1 MNKYYKIFGLQKSAH
16 FEEVTKK
23 YNELSKE
30 FDPANQTDDLKKFFI
45 GITELGDSLWYF
57 LIIISVFLLSFD

>member
-45 GITELGDSLWYF
+45 VEQKKLDEAF
-57 LIIISVFLLSFD
+57 EKISSSNFKK

>member
-30 FDPANQTDDLKKFFI
+30 FGFFGSFPQSSCPNPII
-45 GITELGDSLWYF
+45 GRQSRI
-57 LIIISVFLLSFD
+57 